1 MKAKQRTLAVLVVLA
16 ILLGGALWAVNRTKT
31 ALEEAADAASEGSI
45 PLAAVSAS
53 DLTQIQVTYNGET
66 NTLDY
71 ADSSWTLAEDPAYHL
86 DDTSC
91 NTMLTALGSMNAG
104 RTIEAQPGEDYGFE
118 EPYLTVAFTAAG
130 ETHTLTFGAENT
142 VTGDRYV
149 KLDSADTIY
158 TVSTSKVSCFAQS
171 KAELFGSFN
180 PAGITASS
188 IQSLTETFMD
198 GSSLSLM
205 AVSEQTETE
214 EESDSTADSEND
226 ADSTAYETVWY
237 VADDTDTALDQSKVQ
252 SLLSALGTYVYA
264 QVTGADPADYGFAKP
279 LVTVQVTTDAGT
291 TTVTY
296 AAGTDGYYLMVEGD
310 DSIYAVDGNTMAA
323 LMNSAEDL
331 KAE

>member
-16 ILLGGALWAVNRTKT
+16 VLLGGALWAVNRTKT
-31 ALEEAADAASEGSI
+31 VLEEAADAASEGSI

-53 DLTQIQVTYNGET
+53 NLTQIQVTYNGET

-71 ADSSWTLAEDPAYHL
+71 ADNSWTLAEDPAYHL
-86 DDTSC
+86 DDTAC

-104 RTIEAQPGEDYGFE
+104 RTLEAQPGEDYGFA

-130 ETHTLTFGAENT
+130 EAHTLTFGAENT

-149 KLDSADTIY
+149 KLDGADTIY
-158 TVSTSKVSCFAQS
+158 TVSASKVSCFVQS

-198 GSSLSLM
+198 GSSLSLT
-205 AVSEQTETE
+205 AVSEPAEAAEETNG
-214 EESDSTADSEND
+214 ESSS
-226 ADSTAYETVWY
+226 DSTAYETVWRFPGEPD
-237 VADDTDTALDQSKVQ
+237 ADLDQDKVQ

-279 LVTVQVTTDAGT
+279 LATVQVTTDAGT

-323 LMNSAEDL
+323 LMTSAEDL